1 MTIDWWT
8 LGIQTVNVVILV
20 WLLGRFFWRPV
31 AAMIEQRRATAQ
43 RLLAEAEGKRSE
55 ATAALAEIERTRAGF
70 AQEREAILA
79 EAHEAAE
86 RARAARLE
94 VVAKE
99 AASLEAAAKA
109 AIEKEKA
116 EVDKAWAERAS
127 RLAVEIAARLV
138 ARLDGLAVRA
148 AFLDLLLAEIRAL
161 PDPVRQAVAA
171 NGVTLEAISATPLEP
186 ADQAALPG
194 ADRRGVR
201 SPSAD
206 HLQGGSC
213 PHRRPGAARP
223 PPRRDATV
231 GVPTSHKSSRTSRM
245 TSDPDS
251 RADAWLEHARA
262 KLGAAALVPQA
273 EQIGRVEEVGD
284 GIALV
289 SGLPTVRL
297 DELLRFDKGQFGFA
311 QVLERDRVGCVLL
324 DDVDTIE
331 AGDTVRGTGDVVR
344 VPVGPALLG
353 RVVDSLGRPLD
364 GRGPVATDTLEPIER
379 PAPAIIDRDLV
390 TQPVQTGLVVVDTL
404 FALGRGQ
411 RELIVGDRAIGKTTI
426 AIDTIIN
433 QKTSDIVCVYV
444 AVGQKSSSVRR
455 AIDAIHASGALERCI
470 IVVAGSAS
478 SPGLQWI
485 APFAG
490 FTMAEYFRD
499 RGQHALVVVD
509 DLTKHAASHREI
521 ALLTRQSPGRE
532 AYPGDV
538 FYVHARLLERAA
550 KLSKEKG
557 GGSLTALPIAETDAG
572 NLSAYIPTNL
582 ISITDGQIVLDA
594 KLFHEGQKPAVDVGT
609 SVSRV
614 GGKTQALALRE
625 AAETVRLD
633 YAQFLELEIFTRFGG
648 MPDTRVRNQLTRGA
662 RIRAILNQPQH
673 APLRLADEVALVLAV
688 QSGLLDPL
696 PLPAVAEFRSGLR
709 DALDRGAPDAVR
721 LIQESGTLDD
731 ARKQA
736 LRETLRQYLQSVTP
750 TTPPKAAGQP

>member
-1 MTIDWWT
+1 MTPD
-8 LGIQTVNVVILV
+8 
-20 WLLGRFFWRPV
+20 
-31 AAMIEQRRATAQ
+31 A
-43 RLLAEAEGKRSE
+43 S
-55 ATAALAEIERTRAGF
+55 TRA
-70 AQEREAILA
+70 
-79 EAHEAAE
+79 
-86 RARAARLE
+86 
-94 VVAKE
+94 
-99 AASLEAAAKA
+99 
-109 AIEKEKA
+109 
-116 EVDKAWAERAS
+116 D
-127 RLAVEIAARLV
+127 
-138 ARLDGLAVRA
+138 
-148 AFLDLLLAEIRAL
+148 
-161 PDPVRQAVAA
+161 
-171 NGVTLEAISATPLEP
+171 T
-186 ADQAALPG
+186 
-194 ADRRGVR
+194 
-201 SPSAD
+201 
-206 HLQGGSC
+206 
-213 PHRRPGAARP
+213 
-223 PPRRDATV
+223 
-231 GVPTSHKSSRTSRM
+231 
-245 TSDPDS
+245 
-251 RADAWLEHARA
+251 WLEDART
-262 KLGAAALVPQA
+262 KLGAAALGPQA

-289 SGLPTVRL
+289 SGLPSVQL

-324 DDVDTIE
+324 DDVDSVE

-353 RVVDSLGRPLD
+353 RVVDPLGRPLD
-364 GRGPVATDTLEPIER
+364 GKGPVPADTLEPIER

-390 TQPVQTGLVVVDTL
+390 IQPVQTGLVVVDTL

-433 QKTSDIVCVYV
+433 QKTSDMVCVYV

-455 AIDAIHASGALERCI
+455 AIDAIHGSGAPERCI

-485 APFAG
+485 APFAA

-509 DLTKHAASHREI
+509 DLTKHAATHREI

-594 KLFHEGQKPAVDVGT
+594 KLFHEGQKPAVDVGV

-614 GGKTQALALRE
+614 GGKTQAHALRE

-633 YAQFLELEIFTRFGG
+633 YAQFLELEMLTRFGG

-662 RIRAILNQPQH
+662 RIRAILDQPQH

-696 PLPAVAEFRSGLR
+696 PLPVVVAFRLGLG

-721 LIQESGTLDD
+721 LIQTP
-731 ARKQA
+731 AR
-736 LRETLRQYLQSVTP
+736 S
-750 TTPPKAAGQP
+750 TTRGSRRSARHSDSMFRP